1 MEETNLT
8 PPEVPLQPSG
18 APQIIINNTIPPKK
32 NGLGT
37 AGFVL
42 SLLGLLFCWIPFLNI
57 LLWIL
62 GLIFSIIGVT
72 RMPKGLSIA
81 GIVLSAVTLIVFI
94 ICFIVA
100 LSMYDEFYSLPLPAY

>member
-8 PPEVPLQPSG
+8 PPEVPSQTSG
-18 APQIIINNTIPPKK
+18 APQIIINNTVPQK
-32 NGLGT
+32 NGMGT

-42 SLLGLLFCWIPFLNI
+42 SLIGLLFCWVPFLNI

-62 GLIFSIIGVT
+62 GLVFSIIGVT
-72 RMPKGLSIA
+72 RQPKGLSIA

-94 ICFIVA
+94 VCLIVA
-100 LSMYDEFYSLPLPAY
+100 LSVYDDIRNYPQLYY

>member
-8 PPEVPLQPSG
+8 PPEVPSQTSG
-18 APQIIINNTIPPKK
+18 APQIIINNTIPPK
-32 NGLGT
+32 NGMGT

-42 SLLGLLFCWIPFLNI
+42 SLLGLLFCWVPFLNI

-72 RMPKGLSIA
+72 RKPKGLSIA

-94 ICFIVA
+94 ICLIVA
-100 LSMYDEFYSLPLPAY
+100 VAMYDELYSLPMPAY